1 MKLLT
6 KAILDDFAKTGSQED
21 IKDPRIIAKFFGG
34 GSYTFY
40 ATEYNP
46 ETKTFFGY
54 VTGLSQDEF
63 GYVTLAEL
71 ESARFQ
77 FGLGIERD
85 LWFGNKKHI
94 SDVK

>member
-6 KAILDDFAKTGSQED
+6 KAILADFTKTGSQENVE
-21 IKDPRIIAKFFGG
+21 DPRIIVKYFGG

-40 ATEYNP
+40 ATEYNT

-54 VTGLSQDEF
+54 VTGLSEDEY
-63 GYVTLAEL
+63 GYVTLKEL
-71 ESARFQ
+71 ETIRFQ
-77 FGLGIERD
+77 YGLPIERD
-85 LWFGNKKHI
+85 LWFGNEKHI